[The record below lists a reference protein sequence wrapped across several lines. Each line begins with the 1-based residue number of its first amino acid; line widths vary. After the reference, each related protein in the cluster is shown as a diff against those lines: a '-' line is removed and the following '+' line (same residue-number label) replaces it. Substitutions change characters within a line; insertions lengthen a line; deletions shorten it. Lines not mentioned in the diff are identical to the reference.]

1 MRKQYNPSFKAQVVL
16 EVLKEEKT
24 VSQIESQHGVHP
36 TQINIWKATVLSG
49 LPTLFDKDVSKISAK
64 KAEYEKR
71 INELYTEIGR
81 MTTQLAWVKKKSG
94 IEP

>member
-24 VSQIESQHGVHP
+24 VSQIASQHGVHP
-36 TQINIWKATVLSG
+36 TQINIWKATALSG
-49 LPTLFDKDVSKISAK
+49 LPTLFDKDVSKISAQ